1 MATVDEQINQL
12 EKDLRQ
18 LKIEY
23 DAYFAGGRK
32 RAPGEIEWRVQAQI
46 KRLAETGGKL
56 KYAQR
61 FRYNN
66 LAARYAKFS
75 ELWRQRSR
83 RVEAGRSAFGY
94 SKAARELEQQRL
106 AEAERE
112 HERQAHLEPARIT
125 LANPL
130 KQSEQVQALYR
141 KMMDAKSELG
151 QNADLNFEQFHKFV
165 RKKTEQ
171 LKKQMRCQQVEY
183 TVSVEGGRVNLKAK
197 GV

>member
-1 MATVDEQINQL
+1 MATVDEQIAQL

-32 RAPGEIEWRVQAQI
+32 RAPAEIEWRVQAQV
-46 KRLAETGGKL
+46 KRLAETSGKL

-83 RVEAGRSAFGY
+83 KIEAGQSAFRY
-94 SKAARELEQQRL
+94 SKTARELEQKRL
-106 AEAERE
+106 AEAERD
-112 HERQAHLEPARIT
+112 HERRAHITPAHIT
-125 LANPL
+125 LGNPL
-130 KQSEQVQALYR
+130 KESEQVQALYH
-141 KMMDAKSELG
+141 KMMDAKGELG
-151 QNADLNFEQFHKFV
+151 QNAHLNFEQFHKFV
-165 RKKTEQ
+165 RNKTEQ
-171 LKKQMRCQQVEY
+171 LKKQMRCRQVEY